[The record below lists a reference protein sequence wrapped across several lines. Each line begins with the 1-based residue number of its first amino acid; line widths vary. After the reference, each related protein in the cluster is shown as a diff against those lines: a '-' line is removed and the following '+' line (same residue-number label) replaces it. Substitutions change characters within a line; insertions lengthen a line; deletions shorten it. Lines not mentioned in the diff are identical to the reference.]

1 MSVSAPS
8 TLSLV
13 NNESVK
19 DFFEFKQFDSLL
31 AIGTFFSLVDKFQEC
46 TGIWW
51 KYIVDFGKMG
61 NQISDAAQY
70 QGFPD
75 LCISLCETKSAL
87 TGKGETW
94 NWKRVKKV
102 ALCAGKV
109 FSDFTSVLGTMVD
122 ISALNLSAFTMH
134 SLKFVSLF
142 TFSAYMIFG
151 EAEGANYCEVK
162 KRITQVE
169 GAEDKCEFIFVKGS
183 NYFGGSEEG
192 WEPTFVEG
200 ANEDNS
206 ESIFLSKD
214 ALKSF
219 VKLSHDQQRNYFEAS
234 GSERFYDILHK
245 VAKVAILAIGLCATA
260 TAFGGSWSVVVLVA
274 SHKGTTTTLLLSAL
288 SVMGMVGSHL
298 YGYQMKT
305 LIKGKVSQ

>member
-1 MSVSAPS
+1 MSASAPS
-8 TLSLV
+8 APPLLTT
-13 NNESVK
+13 ESVK
-19 DFFEFKQFDSLL
+19 SFFEFKQVHSLL
-31 AIGTFFSLVDKFQEC
+31 ATGTLFSLVDKFQEC

-51 KYIVDFGKMG
+51 KYAVDFGKIG
-61 NQISDAAQY
+61 NQMSDAAQY
-70 QGFPD
+70 QAFPD

-87 TGKGETW
+87 TSKEETW
-94 NWKRVKKV
+94 SWKRVKKV

-109 FSDFTSVLGTMVD
+109 FSDFTSVLGTMVG

-134 SLKFVSLF
+134 SLESVSLF
-142 TFSAYMIFG
+142 TLSAYMIFG

-162 KRITQVE
+162 KRITQVQ

-183 NYFGGSEEG
+183 NYVQSEEG

-206 ESIFLSKD
+206 ESIFLSKN

-234 GSERFYDILHK
+234 RSERFYDILDK
-245 VAKVAILAIGLCATA
+245 VATVATLAIGLCATA
-260 TAFGGSWSVVVLVA
+260 TAFWQPWSVVMLVA
-274 SHKGTTTTLLLSAL
+274 SHHGTTTTLLLSAL
-288 SVMGMVGSHL
+288 SVIGMVGSHL
-298 YGYQMKT
+298 YGYQMKI
-305 LIKGKVSQ
+305 LD